1 MLGLTGNETPLD
13 KATSWDSSQPFD
25 AYSVKD
31 TLKSARIATILTPFS
46 IPYLYSAD
54 FELSKM
60 DVPCQL
66 FYYVPTFI
74 FMYCNSLGIMYLT
87 LHALWCRL
95 HFSCWPARQKS
106 SLSVYQIFLLIHG
119 SL

>member
-31 TLKSARIATILTPFS
+31 TNQLEMATILTPFS

-54 FELSKM
+54 FVLTIKDGCPLLTILLRSNFHLH
-60 DVPCQL
+60 VLQQPRN
-66 FYYVPTFI
+66 YVSNFACI
-74 FMYCNSLGIMYLT
+74 
-87 LHALWCRL
+87 
-95 HFSCWPARQKS
+95 
-106 SLSVYQIFLLIHG
+106 VV
-119 SL
+119 

>member
-54 FELSKM
+54 FVLTIKDGCPLLTILLHSNFHLH
-60 DVPCQL
+60 VLQQPRN
-66 FYYVPTFI
+66 YVSNFACI
-74 FMYCNSLGIMYLT
+74 
-87 LHALWCRL
+87 
-95 HFSCWPARQKS
+95 
-106 SLSVYQIFLLIHG
+106 VV
-119 SL
+119 